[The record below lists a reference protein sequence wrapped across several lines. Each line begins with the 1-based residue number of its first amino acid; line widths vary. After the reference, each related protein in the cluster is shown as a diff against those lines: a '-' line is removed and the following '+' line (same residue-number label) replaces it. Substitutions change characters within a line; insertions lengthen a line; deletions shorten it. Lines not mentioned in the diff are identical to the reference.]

1 MGTDKAG
8 TVVGT
13 ASGLEASGLET
24 SGLEARGLTSS
35 LSSAGDPVGQQVVSE
50 PRTSAVVILTD
61 GDDRRFGVGRRQWHC
76 HSCPATTGGSC
87 PHGVGGQRHHLTD
100 ADSH

>member
-24 SGLEARGLTSS
+24 SGLEARGLR
-35 LSSAGDPVGQQVVSE
+35 LVVCGLVVWRLVHCRQPVIPWANKWYQS
-50 PRTSAVVILTD
+50 RTSAGVILTD
-61 GDDRRFGVGRRQWHC
+61 GEDRRF
-76 HSCPATTGGSC
+76 
-87 PHGVGGQRHHLTD
+87 
-100 ADSH
+100 